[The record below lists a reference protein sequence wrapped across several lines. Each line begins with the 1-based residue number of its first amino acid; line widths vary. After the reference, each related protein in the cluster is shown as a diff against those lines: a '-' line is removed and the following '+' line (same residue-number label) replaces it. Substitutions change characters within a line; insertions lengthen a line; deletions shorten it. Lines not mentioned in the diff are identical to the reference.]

1 MLLLKTFIHI
11 HLLQCFREVWIPV
24 GLYRPNDSPRFQR
37 CLTLQHR
44 HPLGLASCCRSSAV
58 ARTDRQ
64 STCSSIG
71 VRVRHACQGGIS
83 LRQTSKACPGLIPS
97 LRSTASYQILEN
109 TLYTTIRCNV
119 LKCFLQICPIIETWY
134 GVDCLHLVCL
144 SHFQAHPISC
154 QFLNFFLF
162 VSVRWLIDIVSFW
175 EHIKILSLYFLH
187 RVYTF
192 VSNVYVLN
200 SFAILWHFE
209 NVHMF
214 SLFAK
219 SWSIALSADLAKPF
233 SRQRLPANTDV
244 YIYFICSY
252 SRSCTTVDM
261 QKASSSSFIW
271 SGRQIAF

>member
-1 MLLLKTFIHI
+1 MFNPSTSASTRLGIVLQIVSSGKNWSTVDMLQYRCRSTPCMSRRNFPSSDIQGLPRPDPLS
-11 HLLQCFREVWIPV
+11 EV
-24 GLYRPNDSPRFQR
+24 DSP
-37 CLTLQHR
+37 
-44 HPLGLASCCRSSAV
+44 
-58 ARTDRQ
+58 
-64 STCSSIG
+64 
-71 VRVRHACQGGIS
+71 
-83 LRQTSKACPGLIPS
+83 
-97 LRSTASYQILEN
+97 SYQILEN